1 MREDA
6 RPRWGP
12 WGPEGTGRSEARG
25 LPAGWGSVQVQ
36 AQQAAGHQIC
46 NLRGPVPAG
55 PWPWRRQRSQVQLM
69 GLDVLELFP
78 KLQKRGPCGSI
89 QVPAVLHH
97 LVDCGRAAIRSVHL
111 IALFHPRDDV
121 LQGNSW
127 VRHSPEGIDFPEK
140 DSETPHIRLGGKF
153 LLSRLQALSI

>member
-1 MREDA
+1 MAGQEEASRRALRPLLGLLSSAPSVGAPSPIGGSMREDA

-46 NLRGPVPAG
+46 DLRGPVPAG
-55 PWPWRRQRSQVQLM
+55 PWPRRRQRSQVQLM
-69 GLDVLELFP
+69 GLDVLELLP
-78 KLQKRGPCGSI
+78 KLQKGGPRGGV

-97 LVDCGRAAIRSVHL
+97 LIDCGRAAIRSIHL

-121 LQGNSW
+121 LQG
-127 VRHSPEGIDFPEK
+127 
-140 DSETPHIRLGGKF
+140 L
-153 LLSRLQALSI
+153 